1 MCLMA
6 ACAIGTASCHSQS
19 ESGKSRS
26 SEGYRDMPRLE
37 RADIVVG
44 GEADLDDDE
53 KARQMAT
60 RRQILDQ
67 TARGDDAENSVKDAL
82 DSAKNVLSDADFE
95 KIRAD
100 QDNWL
105 KSAKGR
111 EINERVRSGMP
122 APEAYVSTLIHRAK
136 VIDKFTGKLL
146 LSHEIRGF
154 GGFYE
159 DKSGRS
165 IEVYTMPDDAIN
177 VVLRIDH
184 ATDSGDMMIV
194 TATGK
199 LDDGQKKAHLC
210 SEVRANFCFDIHQTS
225 EHGLAVSFDAQNSG
239 DDGILA
245 NGKDA
250 PIAGDEADFEK
261 ALRIAAQGAFY
272 RYVADTESEP
282 NDAN

>member
-1 MCLMA
+1 
-6 ACAIGTASCHSQS
+6 
-19 ESGKSRS
+19 
-26 SEGYRDMPRLE
+26 
-37 RADIVVG
+37 
-44 GEADLDDDE
+44 
-53 KARQMAT
+53 
-60 RRQILDQ
+60 
-67 TARGDDAENSVKDAL
+67 
-82 DSAKNVLSDADFE
+82 
-95 KIRAD
+95 
-100 QDNWL
+100 
-105 KSAKGR
+105 
-111 EINERVRSGMP
+111 
-122 APEAYVSTLIHRAK
+122 
-136 VIDKFTGKLL
+136 
-146 LSHEIRGF
+146 
-154 GGFYE
+154 
-159 DKSGRS
+159 
-165 IEVYTMPDDAIN
+165 
-177 VVLRIDH
+177 
-184 ATDSGDMMIV
+184 MMIV

>member
-1 MCLMA
+1 MWH
-6 ACAIGTASCHSQS
+6 T
-19 ESGKSRS
+19 
-26 SEGYRDMPRLE
+26 P
-37 RADIVVG
+37 
-44 GEADLDDDE
+44 
-53 KARQMAT
+53 
-60 RRQILDQ
+60 
-67 TARGDDAENSVKDAL
+67 
-82 DSAKNVLSDADFE
+82 
-95 KIRAD
+95 
-100 QDNWL
+100 
-105 KSAKGR
+105 
-111 EINERVRSGMP
+111 
-122 APEAYVSTLIHRAK
+122 
-136 VIDKFTGKLL
+136 
-146 LSHEIRGF
+146 RGF